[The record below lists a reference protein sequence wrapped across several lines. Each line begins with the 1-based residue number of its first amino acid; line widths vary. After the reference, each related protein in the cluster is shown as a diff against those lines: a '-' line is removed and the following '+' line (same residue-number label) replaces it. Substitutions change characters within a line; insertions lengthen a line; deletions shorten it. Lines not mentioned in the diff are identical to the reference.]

1 MSLLFGNLTQA
12 FVTFGQAVASAQ
24 SGTPGAAET
33 VSAAAAGF
41 RTSASKDASYL
52 VYIGLWRS
60 YYLFPSC

>member
-41 RTSASKDASYL
+41 RTSASKNASYL
-52 VYIGLWRS
+52 VYIGL
-60 YYLFPSC
+60 